1 MIGKKDIIGMELCI
15 EDTFKDPVLS
25 CHIAHKNMIGQLL
38 KVVEYHSNKDYVYVE
53 TIEGETNRQIFPK
66 SFIVDQHRKYNKTIE
81 QLVEEVKELNRQIW
95 KQKT

>member
-1 MIGKKDIIGMELCI
+1 MIGKNDIIGEELRI

-25 CHIAHKNMIGQLL
+25 CHVAHRNMIGQLL

-66 SFIVDQHRKYNKTIE
+66 SFIVDQHRKYDKSIE
-81 QLVEEVKELNRQIW
+81 DLIKEMKQLISKL
-95 KQKT
+95 